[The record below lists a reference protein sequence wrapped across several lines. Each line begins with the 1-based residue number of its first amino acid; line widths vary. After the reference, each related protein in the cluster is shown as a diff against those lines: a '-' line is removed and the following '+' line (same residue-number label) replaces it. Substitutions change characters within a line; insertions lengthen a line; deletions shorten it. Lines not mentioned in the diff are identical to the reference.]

1 MRILHT
7 ADWHLGLGHKNN
19 SNDRSDELFAQ
30 VKRICDLTQERAV
43 DVLLVAGDVFDRR
56 HRVDEMTKR
65 LADTLKPYVRRGL
78 NVILVPGN
86 HDNREHFRMMRALL
100 NLEKGQSEE
109 QSAQG
114 QVHIVQTREI
124 VKIGD
129 VQFAIIP
136 YPIAEALEPYRT
148 GDVGTGERNKVLST
162 AYVDQVL
169 NFRDELDPN
178 APVVYVMHINV
189 AGVMT
194 PSEREL
200 TYDDDIRLAREA
212 LPLDAAYI
220 ALGHIHQAQ
229 LIKHPIPCWYAGSI
243 ERLNMGERHDDKRVL
258 IVDVPSHGEAQVE
271 EVPLD
276 ATPFYDIRI
285 PSAELESLG
294 ESHEDIHNAF
304 IRLHLECKDGD
315 DPVALQ
321 RQARTL
327 YRRCIDVSYSGIGTT
342 LSTATLPECPTDYRT
357 TVMNHVRET
366 YADAPDLS
374 ELELRANR
382 LLQEV
387 DDAAATN

>member
-1 MRILHT
+1 MRILQT
-7 ADWHLGLGHKNN
+7 GDWHLGHFNDKH
-19 SNDRSDELFAQ
+19 DRSDDLFAQ
-30 VKRICDLTQERAV
+30 VQRICDLTLERKV

-56 HRVDEMTKR
+56 RRVDEMTKR
-65 LADTLKPYVRRGL
+65 LADMIKPYVQQGL
-78 NVILVPGN
+78 HVILVPGN
-86 HDNREHFRMMRALL
+86 HDDREHFRMMRSLL
-100 NLEKGQSEE
+100 NLEKGQPEG
-109 QSAQG
+109 QTTQG
-114 QVHIVQTREI
+114 QVHIIQTREI
-124 VKIGD
+124 VKIDG

-136 YPIAEALEPYRT
+136 YPIPEALEPYRV
-148 GDVGTGERNKVLST
+148 DAVGAGNRNVVLST
-162 AYVDQVL
+162 AYADLVRS
-169 NFRDELDPN
+169 FREELEPD

-189 AGVMT
+189 AGVTT

-200 TYDDDIRLAREA
+200 TYDDDIRLGRED

-229 LIKHPIPCWYAGSI
+229 SIKHPVPCWYAGSI
-243 ERLNMGERHDDKRVL
+243 ERLNMGERHDDKRIL
-258 IVDVPSHGEAQVE
+258 IVDVPSHGHAQVE

-285 PSAELESLG
+285 PSAELESLS
-294 ESHEDIHNAF
+294 ESYKDIHSAF

-321 RQARTL
+321 HQARSL
-327 YRRCIDVSYSGIGTT
+327 YLRCIDVSYSGIGTA

-366 YADAPDLS
+366 YANAPDLS
-374 ELELRANR
+374 ELEVRTNH

-387 DDAAATN
+387 VDAAATN